1 MKSLGP
7 IEFVLRFEAVR
18 VTNIMKSRGP
28 IEWLGDVIHVVDV
41 IVVAFVVF
49 FAVLFLFM
57 LLSTSPSDSMIFV
70 LGSIE
75 WVVVAVIV
83 IDCLIVLDCSCCFG

>member
-49 FAVLFLFM
+49 FC
-57 LLSTSPSDSMIFV
+57 S
-70 LGSIE
+70 
-75 WVVVAVIV
+75 
-83 IDCLIVLDCSCCFG
+83 IVLVHVAFDKPK